1 MRRDLAVGVEATLL
15 WRRHECLAEAH
26 PVGES
31 RLTDDYALMMRMF
44 RRVRQRERNARSKIV
59 VHCCAPPAS
68 PIAVH
73 TPPCLVSAIMRRVTQ
88 DAFDSLIAENINDFG
103 MEPAEAL
110 EEAIA
115 ALKLQ
120 SVDLGNIRTT
130 LPEQGGR
137 RELRAVVATRSL
149 ATALEAAPVD
159 AVALGSALE
168 LLERELVGEDV
179 EPDAVPAAGA

>member
-1 MRRDLAVGVEATLL
+1 
-15 WRRHECLAEAH
+15 
-26 PVGES
+26 
-31 RLTDDYALMMRMF
+31 
-44 RRVRQRERNARSKIV
+44 
-59 VHCCAPPAS
+59 
-68 PIAVH
+68 
-73 TPPCLVSAIMRRVTQ
+73 MRRVTQ